1 METYIRVD
9 KFNLLLP
16 MDYAIK
22 NDILVVQVLGAEVT
36 MVGLD
41 LVVETQSTKILFV
54 NTYKWVEEDNVF
66 KRVIK

>member
-1 METYIRVD
+1 
-9 KFNLLLP
+9 

-36 MVGLD
+36 IVGLD
-41 LVVETQSTKILFV
+41 LIVETQSTKILFV